1 MSGWKE
7 KLFYAIEA
15 MKGNKGND
23 KNTFGTKIC
32 ANFKATLISCP
43 SVSCLNLLC
52 QFQKASQL
60 GGLEGLENVCLF
72 HFIRDDWEEVVW
84 EEGATTCSYLRVEV
98 VHLIELHL
106 SLLLFELIEE
116 N

>member
-60 GGLEGLENVCLF
+60 GGLEGLEMF
-72 HFIRDDWEEVVW
+72 AFSISS
-84 EEGATTCSYLRVEV
+84 ATTGKK
-98 VHLIELHL
+98 L
-106 SLLLFELIEE
+106 SGKKERRHARIYE
-116 N
+116 